1 MNSPRFPPVDRSLSS
16 DSKNNI
22 YNQLRPHHIDD
33 RNYYESQ
40 SISRA
45 SASKQILPPL
55 ESSGRKQTKS
65 IASKNGKITMM
76 IIIAMCF
83 IFKNTMFYP
92 NPDINW
98 FIIDH
103 NYLLR
108 AAWPGF
114 GTPRYPGRA
123 PRRASATC
131 AANRPS
137 CRYPC
142 ALWFCLM
149 YSQRKKIVD
158 HCGPPL
164 DPYQDIILVPLNPW
178 KKFRVR

>member
-65 IASKNGKITMM
+65 IASKSGKITMM

-83 IFKNTMFYP
+83 IFKTLLLFLSKFLYISPFYAFLILAVIIENHQSGIP
-92 NPDINW
+92 IPTKRKLTSAKSMSSLYNPDDSGNKFINL
-98 FIIDH
+98 IIIK
-103 NYLLR
+103 
-108 AAWPGF
+108 
-114 GTPRYPGRA
+114 T
-123 PRRASATC
+123 
-131 AANRPS
+131 
-137 CRYPC
+137 
-142 ALWFCLM
+142 LWNTKLI
-149 YSQRKKIVD
+149 SKIFQIAK
-158 HCGPPL
+158 C
-164 DPYQDIILVPLNPW
+164 
-178 KKFRVR
+178 